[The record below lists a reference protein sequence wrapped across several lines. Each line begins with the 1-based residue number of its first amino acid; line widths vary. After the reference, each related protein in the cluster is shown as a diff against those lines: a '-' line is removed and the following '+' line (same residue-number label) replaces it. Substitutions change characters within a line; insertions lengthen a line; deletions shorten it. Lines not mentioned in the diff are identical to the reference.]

1 MEKIRGFI
9 KNPLGIIALFV
20 TSIYGIAGLV
30 IGPNFDNLQGGWER
44 QPIIWFI
51 ILFPIVILW
60 VFAYLVIKHN
70 EKLYAPKDFDNQ
82 EGFLIAN
89 GKILKP
95 HEKPKPLSNPE
106 IIPVERRKGMYF
118 FTYGK
123 TDNAKT
129 GYSVME
135 EVSMKRYADEH
146 NMEIKTDVRIT
157 RDLACDGVAE
167 KDGEL
172 FFFEVKVNYTPS
184 RFENVMKSL
193 SRLKAAIEKKT
204 CTNVRLVLILVTE
217 EKINEQLLMDMQNSA
232 SAIIPH
238 LVIVNYKRN
247 DILKEINNKK
257 A

>member
-89 GKILKP
+89 GKILTP
-95 HEKPKPLSNPE
+95 HKEPKSLNNPE
-106 IIPVERRKGMYF
+106 LIPVKRKTSQCF
-118 FTYGK
+118 FAHGK
-123 TDNAKT
+123 TNNSSLE
-129 GYSVME
+129 YSIIE
-135 EVSMKRYADEH
+135 EAAMKRYADEH
-146 NMEIKTDVRIT
+146 DIEIKTDVRIS
-157 RDLACDGVAE
+157 RDLTCDGVAE
-167 KDGEL
+167 KDGKL
-172 FFFEVKVNYTPS
+172 YIFEVKQNYNPLQLE
-184 RFENVMKSL
+184 RIIESL
-193 SRLKAAIEKKT
+193 LRINEAIKIISNDCLRLI
-204 CTNVRLVLILVTE
+204 LILVTE
-217 EKINEQLLMDMQNSA
+217 KRIEDHNLAQLKMRLECVMSHVEIINYLRHEF
-232 SAIIPH
+232 
-238 LVIVNYKRN
+238 
-247 DILKEINNKK
+247 
-257 A
+257 